1 MSKLRCVVNYDFV
14 KKTVYHK
21 LFAKVNAID
30 TNVVLLKSKYNTDKL
45 DIEKM

>member
-21 LFAKVNAID
+21 LLAKVNDID
-30 TNVVLLKSKYNTDKL
+30 TNAVILKSKYNTDRL
-45 DIEKM
+45 DIGKK